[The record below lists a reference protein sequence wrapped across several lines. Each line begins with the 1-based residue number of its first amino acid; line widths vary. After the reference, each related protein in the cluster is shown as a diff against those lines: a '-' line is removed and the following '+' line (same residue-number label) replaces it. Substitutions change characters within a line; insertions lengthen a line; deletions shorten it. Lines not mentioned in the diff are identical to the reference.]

1 MGYVYYRRIKK
12 VPRETFEQSLKES
25 INDKDVAVLSFYNS
39 IASTSKNIPMS
50 NEFTV
55 KELGKLNFKWSKIG
69 VRYLSYMKKIR

>member
-1 MGYVYYRRIKK
+1 M
-12 VPRETFEQSLKES
+12 
-25 INDKDVAVLSFYNS
+25 LSFYNS

-55 KELGKLNFKWSKIG
+55 KELAKLNFKWSKIG